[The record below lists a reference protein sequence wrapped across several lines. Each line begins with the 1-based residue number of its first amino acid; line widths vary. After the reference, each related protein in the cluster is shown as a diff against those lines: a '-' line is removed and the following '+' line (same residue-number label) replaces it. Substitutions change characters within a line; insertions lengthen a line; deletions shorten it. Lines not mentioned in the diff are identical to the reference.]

1 MANVVL
7 DTNIILDY
15 LCANRPEHRSA
26 VDALEAIYE
35 EPGCM
40 PVVLLATLKDAY
52 YIMNRVY
59 HNEPIVR
66 QRLQDFAE
74 IVEFAELTTPVVRA
88 AFVSDESDF
97 EDAIVRVS
105 AERMGAR
112 AILTRDV
119 DAYMHS
125 RVPSMDTRAYVRQF
139 AAGESAL

>member
-1 MANVVL
+1 
-7 DTNIILDY
+7 
-15 LCANRPEHRSA
+15 
-26 VDALEAIYE
+26 
-35 EPGCM
+35 M

-125 RVPSMDTRAYVRQF
+125 RVPSMDARAYVRQF
-139 AAGESAL
+139 AAGD

>member
-1 MANVVL
+1 ML

-66 QRLQDFAE
+66 QRLQGFAE

-97 EDAIVRVS
+97 EDAIVRVT
-105 AERMGAR
+105 AEHMGAR
-112 AILTRDV
+112 AILTRDA
-119 DAYMHS
+119 DAYKHS
-125 RVPSMDTRAYVRQF
+125 HVPCMDARAYVRQF
-139 AAGESAL
+139 AVRD

>member
-1 MANVVL
+1 ML

-40 PVVLLATLKDAY
+40 PMVLLATLKDAY
-52 YIMNRVY
+52 CIMNRVY
-59 HNEPIVR
+59 HNEPVVR

-74 IVEFAELTTPVVRA
+74 VVELAELTTPIVRA
-88 AFVSDESDF
+88 AFASDEPDF

-112 AILTRDV
+112 AILTRDA
-119 DAYMHS
+119 DAYKHS
-125 RVPSMDTRAYVRQF
+125 HVPSMDARAYARQF
-139 AAGESAL
+139 ATCDSAL